1 MIFVDTNVF
10 MYAVGREHP
19 LKPLAREFF
28 LAANR
33 DREQLA
39 TSAEVL
45 QELTYCYLSVNRRE
59 TLDAAL
65 LLITKAQIQVWNLEG
80 ADVYL
85 ACQLHDQFPALSA
98 RDLCHLASC
107 QRRNVSRIKTF
118 DRRLA
123 AVVQSKV

>member
-28 LAANR
+28 LAANLN
-33 DREQLA
+33 REQLT
-39 TSAEVL
+39 TSSEVL
-45 QELTYCYLSVNRRE
+45 QELAYCYLSVGRKE
-59 TLDAAL
+59 TLVAAM
-65 LLITKAQIQVWNLEG
+65 LLIAKVQIQIGDLES

-85 ACQLHDQFPALSA
+85 ACQLHDQYPALSA

-107 QRRNVSRIKTF
+107 QRRNVTRIKTF
-118 DRRLA
+118 DHRLA
-123 AVVQSKV
+123 TVAGSKV